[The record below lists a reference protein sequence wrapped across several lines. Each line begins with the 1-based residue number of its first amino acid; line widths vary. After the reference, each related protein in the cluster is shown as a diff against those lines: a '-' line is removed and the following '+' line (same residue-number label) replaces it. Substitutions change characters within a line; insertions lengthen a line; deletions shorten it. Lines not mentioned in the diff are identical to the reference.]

1 MLKQFLKLKNKFI
14 NKLMVSSIK
23 NSYEDGS
30 ILYKSTITIN
40 KKCTC
45 QVGNKKVPG
54 YVTQSIT
61 IENIINEYIDKTI
74 KELNEI
80 IPVDYK
86 DEIFDIDN
94 QSFYKIISHLKT
106 THKKYAENM
115 FNTILTCITILFTF
129 FAIVI
134 NMIFNIAK

>member
-1 MLKQFLKLKNKFI
+1 MLKKLLKLKNKFV
-14 NKLMVSSIK
+14 NKLMVASIK

-45 QVGNKKVPG
+45 QVGNKQVPG
-54 YVTQSIT
+54 YATQSIT

-86 DEIFDIDN
+86 DEILEIDN
-94 QSFYKIISHLKT
+94 QSFYKIIAHLKT

-115 FNTILTCITILFTF
+115 FNTILTCITILFSFLVT
-129 FAIVI
+129 IVNI
-134 NMIFNIAK
+134 IFK